1 MIKKNSH
8 CTYCGH
14 RFDEP
19 QLWPR
24 TCTACGNTS
33 FLNPVPVSVVLVP
46 IDDGVLVVRRNIE
59 PQKGQLALPGGYI
72 NYGESWQ
79 AAGAREVFEETGLMI
94 DPDHIREFRV
104 RSAPDSTL
112 LIFGL
117 AKPIGRAITRGDLPP
132 FVSNEETQEIKVIT
146 APEELAFSL
155 HTEVLRDYFD
165 QLTKGG
171 IA

>member
-1 MIKKNSH
+1 MSKKNSH
-8 CTYCGH
+8 CSYCGQS
-14 RFDEP
+14 FEID
-19 QLWPR
+19 QAWPR
-24 TCTACGNTS
+24 TCAACGNTS
-33 FLNPVPVSVVLVP
+33 FLNPVPVTVLLVP

-59 PQKGQLALPGGYI
+59 PKKGWLALPGGYI

-79 AAGAREVFEETGLMI
+79 AAGAREVFEETGLQLN
-94 DPDHIREFRV
+94 PDHIREFRV

-117 AKPIGRAITRGDLPP
+117 AKPIGRSDLSP
-132 FVSNEETQEIKVIT
+132 FVPNEETLEIKVIS

-165 QLTKGG
+165 QLMKGFMP
-171 IA
+171 

>member
-1 MIKKNSH
+1 MPGKNSH
-8 CTYCGH
+8 CSYCGQA
-14 RFDEP
+14 FEVD
-19 QLWPR
+19 QAWPR
-24 TCTACGNTS
+24 MCASCGNTS

-59 PQKGQLALPGGYI
+59 PRRGWLALPGGYI

-94 DPDHIREFRV
+94 DPDRIREFRV

-117 AKPIGRAITRGDLPP
+117 AQSIGHGDVPP
-132 FVSNEETQEIKVIT
+132 FVPSEETQEIKVIT

-155 HTEVLRDYFD
+155 HTEVLRDYFEHRRD
-165 QLTKGG
+165 RRGR
-171 IA
+171 

>member
-1 MIKKNSH
+1 MPVKNSH
-8 CTYCGH
+8 CTYCGQA
-14 RFDEP
+14 FEAD
-19 QLWPR
+19 QSWPR
-24 TCTACGNTS
+24 TCASCGSTS
-33 FLNPVPVSVVLVP
+33 FLNPVPVTVILVP

-59 PQKGQLALPGGYI
+59 PKRGWLALPGGYI

-79 AAGAREVFEETGLMI
+79 VAGAREVFEETGLMI
-94 DPDHIREFRV
+94 EPDHIREFRV

-117 AKPIGRAITRGDLPP
+117 AKPIGRGALLP
-132 FVSNEETQEIKVIT
+132 FVPNEETLEIKVIT

-165 QLTKGG
+165 QLMKGFMP
-171 IA
+171 

>member
-1 MIKKNSH
+1 VF
-8 CTYCGH
+8 CGS
-14 RFDEP
+14 
-19 QLWPR
+19 
-24 TCTACGNTS
+24 TS

-59 PQKGQLALPGGYI
+59 PQRGWLALPGGYI

-94 DPDHIREFRV
+94 DPAHIREFRV

-117 AKPIGRAITRGDLPP
+117 ARPIGRSALPL
-132 FVSNEETQEIKVIT
+132 FVPNEETQEIKVIT

-165 QLTKGG
+165 QLMKGFMP
-171 IA
+171 

>member
-1 MIKKNSH
+1 MPQKNSY
-8 CTYCGH
+8 CSYCGQA
-14 RFDEP
+14 FDAD
-19 QLWPR
+19 QAWPR
-24 TCTACGNTS
+24 TCAACGNVS

-46 IDDGVLVVRRNIE
+46 IDDGILVVRRNIE

-79 AAGAREVFEETGLMI
+79 AAGAREVFEETGLVI

-117 AKPIGRAITRGDLPP
+117 AKPIGRGDLLP
-132 FVSNEETQEIKVIT
+132 FVPNEETQEIKVIT

-155 HTEVLRDYFD
+155 HTDVLRDYFD
-165 QLTKGG
+165 QLMKGFMP
-171 IA
+171 

>member
-1 MIKKNSH
+1 MSKKNSH
-8 CTYCGH
+8 CSYCGQP
-14 RFDEP
+14 FEDD
-19 QLWPR
+19 QSWPR
-24 TCTACGNTS
+24 TCASCGNTT
-33 FLNPVPVSVVLVP
+33 FLNPAPVSVVLVP

-59 PQKGQLALPGGYI
+59 PQKGRLALPGGYI

-79 AAGAREVFEETGLMI
+79 QAGAREVFEETGLTI
-94 DPDHIREFRV
+94 NPDQIHDFRV
-104 RSAPDSTL
+104 KSAPDSTL

-117 AKPIGRAITRGDLPP
+117 ARPRGRVDLPS
-132 FVSNEETQEIKVIT
+132 FVPNDETQEIKVLT

-165 QLTKGG
+165 QLTKGF

>member
-1 MIKKNSH
+1 MCAS
-8 CTYCGH
+8 CGS
-14 RFDEP
+14 
-19 QLWPR
+19 
-24 TCTACGNTS
+24 TS

-46 IDDGVLVVRRNIE
+46 IDDGLLVVRRNIE
-59 PQKGQLALPGGYI
+59 PKRGWLALPGGYI
-72 NYGESWQ
+72 NYGEAWQ

-94 DPDHIREFRV
+94 DSDHIREFRV

-117 AKPIGRAITRGDLPP
+117 AKPIGRGALPP
-132 FVSNEETQEIKVIT
+132 FVPNEETQEIKVLT

-165 QLTKGG
+165 QLMKGFMP
-171 IA
+171 